1 MINRKDIL
9 KRGMKKQI
17 RSLLGI
23 EMALGK
29 REFKPFLLLIGVLL
43 FLLMVIPISL
53 SLAYYKFKY
62 TLLNSWGEI
71 RKNNKLVKYK
81 GVKGV

>member
-1 MINRKDIL
+1 
-9 KRGMKKQI
+9 MKNQI

-43 FLLMVIPISL
+43 FILMVIPIGL

>member
-1 MINRKDIL
+1 
-9 KRGMKKQI
+9 MKKQI